1 MSDLLQSLLPG
12 ALKASNDVPTCI
24 EDGYFVFTLMPS
36 LKCSLK
42 CPHCYLSL
50 EQRKSSEI
58 LSLDNL
64 ELAAGKVADYYRNT
78 PLATKTVVCYW
89 YGGEP
94 TEMGIPYFTE
104 AVRRIKTKMP
114 EGEGFAIKHSVL
126 SSLLMVNDEWFSVF
140 RDVCAGEIQ
149 TSFDWTMR
157 GKGYI
162 KAWEKQVR
170 AAQKA
175 GLKVSTIS
183 VVNRDLINL
192 GPVKTLDYLADLG
205 IAETSWLPFMLN
217 EQNAAGAHEK
227 FAPSMNEYSDFMIH
241 LSLLWLERD
250 AKGETLPEIGQMRFI
265 LGQEQRGGQANI
277 AGQTLFLMPNG
288 DFSLPDYDLNGKEF
302 LRPFGNILTQRFSE
316 VLSSPARR
324 AYIRK
329 QVLRNHNEDCNACDH
344 ADKCLM
350 EFWKKNRSGDDCFGA
365 SRYVQ
370 WLVDEQNNLPRK
382 LNDALRPY

>member
-1 MSDLLQSLLPG
+1 MTSTSPYPPLLPG
-12 ALKASNDVPTCI
+12 GQNKVPDCI

-36 LKCSLK
+36 LQCSLK

-50 EQRKSSEI
+50 EQRRSSDI

-64 ELAAGKVADYYRNT
+64 ELAAKKIALYYRNT
-78 PLATKTVVCYW
+78 PIQTKTIVCYW

-104 AVRRIKTKMP
+104 AVKRIRSALP
-114 EGEGFAIKHSVL
+114 EGEGCFLKHTVL
-126 SSLLMVNDEWFSVF
+126 TSLLAVSHDWFSVF
-140 RDVCAGEIQ
+140 RSCCDGEVQ

-170 AAQKA
+170 SAQHA
-175 GLKVSTIS
+175 GIKVSTIS
-183 VVNRDLINL
+183 VVNRDLIDL
-192 GPVKTLDYLADLG
+192 GPEKTLDYLSELG
-205 IAETSWLPFMLN
+205 ISETSWLPFMLN
-217 EQNAAGAHEK
+217 EQNATGAHEK
-227 FAPSMNEYSDFMIH
+227 FAPSMNEYSEFMMRITQE
-241 LSLLWLERD
+241 WLARD
-250 AKGETLPEIGQMRFI
+250 AKGISQPEIGQMRFI

-288 DFSLPDYDLNGKEF
+288 DFSLPDYDLNGREY
-302 LRPFGNILTQRFSE
+302 LRPFGNILTDEFADI
-316 VLSSPARR
+316 LSSPARR

-329 QVLRNHNEDCNACDH
+329 QVLRNHNDDCNECDH

-350 EFWKKNRSGDDCFGA
+350 EFWKKNKANDDCYGA
-365 SRYVQ
+365 RRYVQ
-370 WLVDEQNNLPRK
+370 WLINEQDKLPRK